1 MYFGMD
7 MKMHLEPTSKIDREL
22 GGQMVRDRAKE
33 LKQQGMHGDK
43 ANAKAYDEVWGHT
56 FDKIWKIK

>member
-7 MKMHLEPTSKIDREL
+7 MKMHLEPTRKRDREL
-22 GGQMVRDRAKE
+22 GGKMVRDRAKE
-33 LKQQGMHGDK
+33 LKQQGMHGVK

-56 FDKIWKIK
+56 FDQRWNIK